1 MIKIDNIIGTHT
13 LDLDTGIITDTSL
26 IDCFGGGK
34 SGGYSGPSA
43 AEIQMQKDMYRQE
56 WEAEQEVEEIEEI
69 EEEIKV
75 EEEEA
80 KEEIES
86 RRGVKDVLSN
96 SQIGFTKKLKNDKG
110 LGDIGDIGAL

>member
-1 MIKIDNIIGTHT
+1 MIKLDKIFGSMEI
-13 LDLDTGIITDTSL
+13 DLDTGEIIDNSL

-34 SGGYSGPSA
+34 GGYSGPSA

-56 WEAEQEVEEIEEI
+56 WEAEQEAERL
-69 EEEIKV
+69 

-80 KEEIES
+80 KRKAEEEAAKEELES

-96 SQIGFTKKLKNDKG
+96 SQIGFTKKTKTTKDEDDLG
-110 LGDIGDIGAL
+110 LTGGL